1 MHRSRR
7 QPCFPAA
14 WPPVTGDLRDGLPTA
29 AAAACTALDLDLTCG
44 SRRISLV
51 LRLCIHL
58 FISISTC
65 GHGSYRLSGLHHQS
79 GSVLKAAC
87 WPDRRSL
94 RTVLYR
100 PLTSP
105 PCTRSR
111 DLRRSGGI
119 QLPRCAPVA
128 MGRRQRRLRGGVALV
143 PDTPGDNASS
153 DLARIHNLGRSSSG
167 GDGGVGT
174 SPAVA
179 EARGQVLGDV
189 LSARGRA
196 LPVSSTHP
204 SAGACG
210 LTCRSARHR
219 ASGSSP
225 PRRAG
230 RAGRPDVVVMPVT
243 TSTTAATSAG
253 RRHIRCGA
261 GRRRAQIR

>member
-1 MHRSRR
+1 M
-7 QPCFPAA
+7 
-14 WPPVTGDLRDGLPTA
+14 TGDLRDGLPTA

-65 GHGSYRLSGLHHQS
+65 GHGSYRLSGSHHQS

-94 RTVLYR
+94 RTALLYR
-100 PLTSP
+100 ALTSP

-128 MGRRQRRLRGGVALV
+128 VGRRQRRLRGGVALIL
-143 PDTPGDNASS
+143 DTPGDNASS

-167 GDGGVGT
+167 GGGGVGT
-174 SPAVA
+174 LPAVA
-179 EARGQVLGDV
+179 EARGQVVDGV
-189 LSARGRA
+189 LYVRGRA
-196 LPVSSTHP
+196 LPLSATHP
-204 SAGACG
+204 SAGPCG

-219 ASGSSP
+219 ASDSFTS
-225 PRRAG
+225 RRAG
-230 RAGRPDVVVMPVT
+230 CAGRPDVVVMPVT
-243 TSTTAATSAG
+243 TPTAAATSAG
-253 RRHIRCGA
+253 RRDTRCGA
-261 GRRRAQIR
+261 GTSACSYSLMRALSLIID